1 MEFRDLVSFVTVAEE
16 LHFTRAA
23 EQLYMSQ
30 PPLTRQI
37 RALEAEVGFDLFDR
51 STRSVELTPAGS
63 AFLEYAR
70 RAVETTNQAIAAA
83 RLIAGG
89 GIGTLT
95 VGFVGSASLEV
106 FPHVIPKYR
115 RRAPEVEL
123 RLLEM
128 NSDDQMAAIEAARID
143 VGISRADR
151 RDGIESFVVSRSRLV
166 VAMHATNPLAAL
178 DSVDLDL
185 LKNEDFVAFPK
196 RTGRTLRDVIDDL
209 CRDHGF
215 SPRIVQVA
223 MALHAV
229 ISLVSSGLGIAI
241 VPESTT
247 MLHFPGVKY
256 VPINGAPEADVRAS
270 YREAD
275 RNPVLESFIAVL
287 REQAIEP
294 TR

>member
-1 MEFRDLVSFVTVAEE
+1 MEFRDLVSFVTVAEQ

-63 AFLEYAR
+63 SFLQYAR
-70 RAVETTNQAIAAA
+70 RAVETTNQAITAA
-83 RLIAGG
+83 RLIAEGS
-89 GIGTLT
+89 IGVLT

-106 FPHVIPKYR
+106 FPYVIPEYR
-115 RRAPEVEL
+115 RRAPDVEL

-128 NSDDQMAAIEAARID
+128 NSDDQMAALEAARID

-151 RDGIESFVVSRSRLV
+151 REGIDSFIVSHSRLL
-166 VAMHATNPLAAL
+166 VAVHTSNRLSSLEA
-178 DSVDLDL
+178 VDLEQ
-185 LKNEDFVAFPK
+185 LKSEGFVAFPK

-209 CRDHGF
+209 CRASGF

-223 MALHAV
+223 TALHAV
-229 ISLVSSGLGIAI
+229 LSLVSSGLGVAI
-241 VPESTT
+241 VPESAT
-247 MLHFPGVKY
+247 MLNFLGVKY
-256 VPINGAPEADVRAS
+256 IPINGAPEADVRAS
-270 YREAD
+270 YRETDA
-275 RNPVLESFIAVL
+275 NPVLESFIETL
-287 REQAIEP
+287 RERSIGA
-294 TR
+294 TS